1 MDQNSPGPSRANGRV
16 ALACVAG
23 VAGMVGAAYAS
34 VPLYQLFCQVTGYGG
49 TTKRVE
55 SVAVTP
61 IDRTMTV
68 RFDAN
73 VGGGLPLSFTPQMRS
88 VQVRVGDVVTI
99 DYVAEN
105 RGSEPVTATAVFNV
119 APFETGSYFSKLQCF
134 CFTEQTFAPGEK
146 RSMPVV
152 FYVDPAID
160 ADEEMRFI
168 KNITLSYTFYPA
180 LKTTRPVAEAPLATG
195 RTGKL

>member
-1 MDQNSPGPSRANGRV
+1 MDQNSPGPGRANGRV

-23 VAGMVGAAYAS
+23 VASMVGAAYAS

-55 SVAVTP
+55 SIAVVP
-61 IDRTMTV
+61 IDRPMTV

-88 VQVRVGDVVTI
+88 VRVQVGQVVTI
-99 DYVAEN
+99 DYLAEN

-146 RSMPVV
+146 RSLPVV
-152 FYVDPAID
+152 FYVDPAISED
-160 ADEEMRFI
+160 TDMNSI

-180 LKTTRPVAEAPLATG
+180 LKTTRPVAEAPAPAG
-195 RTGKL
+195 QTGKL

>member
-1 MDQNSPGPSRANGRV
+1 MTEEPAAPNRANGRV

-23 VAGMVGAAYAS
+23 VVAMVGAAYAA

-49 TTKRVE
+49 TTRRVE
-55 SVAVTP
+55 SAAVTP
-61 IDRTMTV
+61 IARPMTV

-73 VGGGLPLSFTPQMRS
+73 VGGGLPLTFTPAIRT
-88 VQVRVGDVVTI
+88 VTVKVGEIVTI
-99 DYVAEN
+99 DYVAQN

-119 APFETGSYFSKLQCF
+119 APFETGAYFSKLQCF

-146 RSMPVV
+146 RLMPVV

-160 ADEEMRFI
+160 EEETLRFV

-180 LKTTRPVAEAPLATG
+180 LKTTRPLAAAAPGEETG
-195 RTGKL
+195 RL